1 MSIQEIW
8 MAGHEQSQTT
18 CSDIQAGK
26 VHNSIS
32 QLVELTTNNIAYS
45 PAVGVAEDA
54 ALVCCGRLSTDK
66 LGIVCFWL
74 SLIWDI
80 QFLGSQLLFVSL
92 ILKLSVLFFST
103 IYRLGVKLHSRELQC
118 LASNPSKNQNCK

>member
-26 VHNSIS
+26 VHNSAS

-54 ALVCCGRLSTDK
+54 ALVCCGRLSTDR
-66 LGIVCFWL
+66 LGIVCFWF

-80 QFLGSQLLFVSL
+80 QFLRSQLLYVSF
-92 ILKLSVLFFST
+92 ILKLIVFFGST
-103 IYRLGVKLHSRELQC
+103 IYRLGLKLHSQDLQS
-118 LASNPSKNQNCK
+118 LSSNPSKNQNCK

>member
-1 MSIQEIW
+1 

-54 ALVCCGRLSTDK
+54 ALVCCGRLSTDR

-74 SLIWDI
+74 SLVWDI

-92 ILKLSVLFFST
+92 ILKLSFCFSQLSIGLESSYT
-103 IYRLGVKLHSRELQC
+103 LGSYNVWRAILQKIKT
-118 LASNPSKNQNCK
+118 ANDT

>member
-1 MSIQEIW
+1 MSTQEIW

-26 VHNSIS
+26 DHNPAS

-54 ALVCCGRLSTDK
+54 ALV
-66 LGIVCFWL
+66 
-74 SLIWDI
+74 
-80 QFLGSQLLFVSL
+80 
-92 ILKLSVLFFST
+92 
-103 IYRLGVKLHSRELQC
+103 
-118 LASNPSKNQNCK
+118 